1 MVKTVQHDGNNICHY
16 NIVRINGMQDD
27 TALSDVTEYTGECYA
42 PDGNEDVDFGAQLR
56 SMIDYQVSNIKTM
69 QYRNSQTMN
78 LTQSTFAFNSYLYV
92 NDGGSDARF
101 WSVLYDTR
109 GLTAEEAGA
118 RNRNYT
124 PGQAYRA
131 NLFPDQKITDG
142 QYLSIMYRWPSNQ
155 HETDTYTLG
164 NTYCYD
170 VRSVPSDPGYSVV
183 ENRIIDSSLTG
194 QSFRYSGACDWQ
206 DWTDG
211 AGNIRWAQFW
221 IEDEKGD
228 KTYITPK
235 LYPNWCDPDGTMYL
249 YYVNSLGGI
258 DFVRSTYASVTEM
271 NTSRDMY
278 ETNNSIDDRFKFGE
292 ETYHQT
298 RWNSYTFN
306 TEIVSEDNSFN
317 MADVVNTRW
326 AWLYIPGDT
335 VPWRSVKV
343 TDTTAKV
350 KQARNEGNKLYN
362 YTFQLEDSIKAKI
375 V

>member
-1 MVKTVQHDGNNICHY
+1 
-16 NIVRINGMQDD
+16 
-27 TALSDVTEYTGECYA
+27 
-42 PDGNEDVDFGAQLR
+42 
-56 SMIDYQVSNIKTM
+56 
-69 QYRNSQTMN
+69 
-78 LTQSTFAFNSYLYV
+78 
-92 NDGGSDARF
+92 
-101 WSVLYDTR
+101 
-109 GLTAEEAGA
+109 
-118 RNRNYT
+118 
-124 PGQAYRA
+124 
-131 NLFPDQKITDG
+131 
-142 QYLSIMYRWPSNQ
+142 MYRWPSNQ

-335 VPWRSVKV
+335 VQWRSVKV
-343 TDTTAKV
+343 TYTTAKV